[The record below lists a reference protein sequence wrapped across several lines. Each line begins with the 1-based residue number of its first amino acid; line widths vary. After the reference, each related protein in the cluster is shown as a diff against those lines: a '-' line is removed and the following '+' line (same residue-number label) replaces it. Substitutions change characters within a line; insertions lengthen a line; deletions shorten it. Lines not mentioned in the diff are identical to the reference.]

1 MHELMFDYFLHQ
13 EVLNEDLNELKIIIH
28 KIQLNSLILHV
39 KIGDSIN

>member
-13 EVLNEDLNELKIIIH
+13 EVLNEDLNQLKITIH
-28 KIQLNSLILHV
+28 KIKLNSLILHV